1 MFAVG
6 YDTHTK
12 LGRCS
17 ECPRTFPEKNCTK
30 QEEREEIEIEIEKR
44 HVHTKRSKVTPK
56 HFIVGCKH
64 AKHCIISASASA
76 ASILNTSNL
85 AKVRHDFE

>member
-1 MFAVG
+1 MFAMG

-12 LGRCS
+12 LRRCS
-17 ECPRTFPEKNCTK
+17 QCPRTFPEEKCTK
-30 QEEREEIEIEIEKR
+30 QEQREEKEIEKR